1 MGVEYRR
8 YLIPRS
14 NSFLPDA
21 AVVAEL
27 VNALRR
33 ERWLIDPSSQHLA
46 AMPFR
51 MNRRHAYAKAAGYF
65 CETAAGC
72 IAGTADIASHVAGLG
87 QSGLLLGWPV
97 ETLAA
102 GSLRYP
108 LLPVPYTLS
117 DAEKCY
123 CRLELHLCP
132 DYLYHL
138 SEAIEPFEQSP
149 TCRCGAELTY
159 EVDAEPFF
167 DMRIV
172 HTCAVCGTVFDPT
185 HLLCVGRDGWTGEGF
200 PLPGG
205 ATYRFALVVEC
216 GKSFGNSAMSFHP
229 DLKGLV
235 EGVLQ
240 RSMYEVADFY

>member
-14 NSFLPDA
+14 NSFLPDTA
-21 AVVAEL
+21 AIAEL
-27 VNALRR
+27 VSALRR
-33 ERWLIDPSSQHLA
+33 ERWLIDPSSPQLA

-51 MNRRHAYAKAAGYF
+51 TYKRHAHAKAAGYF
-65 CETAAGC
+65 CENASGC
-72 IAGTADIASHVAGLG
+72 VAGTADIASHVAGLDR
-87 QSGLLLGWPV
+87 SGLLFGWPV

-108 LLPVPYTLS
+108 LIPMPYTGG
-117 DAEKCY
+117 DAEHCY
-123 CRLELHLCP
+123 YRIELHLCL

-138 SEAIEPFEQSP
+138 SEAIEPFEPSP

-167 DMRIV
+167 DMRIA
-172 HTCAVCGTVFDPT
+172 HTCPACGTVFDPT
-185 HLLCVGRDGWTGEGF
+185 SLACVGRDGWTGEAF
-200 PLPGG
+200 PLAGG
-205 ATYRFALVVEC
+205 ATYRFALVVDC
-216 GKSFGNSAMSFHP
+216 GKSFGNVAMSFHP

-235 EGVLQ
+235 ESVLQ
-240 RSMYEVADFY
+240 RSMYEVADFH